1 MQQLH
6 ALRHSCAHIL
16 ASAVKRLYPGTKFG
30 IGPWIEDGFYYDFD
44 IPQGIKEEDLPRI
57 EEEMRKIIEA
67 DYPFIHEMWTKQQAY
82 DFFNKEGQNYKLQ
95 LLEEIEED
103 KVSIYRHDDFVDL
116 CKGPHI
122 QSTSQVKFFKLLN
135 ISGAYWRGKESNPM
149 LVRIYG
155 TAFFTKE
162 DLEKFLKYQEE
173 ARKRDHR
180 ILGKKLRLFDIYY
193 DEAGAGLIFWLPK
206 GAILKRII
214 EDWIL
219 KEHRERGYFVLNTP
233 HLLKSHLWKISGHME
248 YYKDLMFIVKQQAQD
263 FVVKPM
269 NCPAHILVYKSA
281 KHSYKEFP
289 LKFFELGTVYRY
301 EKAGVLHGLLRAR
314 GFTQDDAHIF
324 LTLEQLEDEI
334 IELIRFT
341 EYILKKFGFQEYE
354 VEISTQPQEFI
365 GNPQDWEMATSSLK
379 KALERIN
386 IPYTINPGEG
396 AFYGPKIDLKLKDS
410 LKRKWQLSTI
420 QVDFALPQR
429 FKLTFVDKDNKEKTP
444 VMIHRALLGSL
455 ERFIGILIE
464 HYAGLFPVWLAPVQV
479 KLLSLN
485 SQVIDFVKE
494 VESLFKKEGIRV
506 EVDLRNETLSRKIRD
521 AEEEKIPY
529 ICIIGQKEKVK
540 KILNIRKKWTGVKQE
555 MRPEDLIL
563 EIKKEVM

>member
-162 DLEKFLKYQEE
+162 ELEKFLKYQEE

-540 KILNIRKKWTGVKQE
+540 KILNIRKKRTGVKQE